1 MRAILIGNKILDYTL
16 TDKQLKFINDSD
28 VIIRNNRLNNIRQTG
43 NRIDVWWVDICRDF
57 FNLFDKSIDIS
68 GVKDIYLNKYGSYCL
83 DHYPHFKA
91 AFVKTFKNTNLNKQ
105 AVIHKSPNKYSHFE
119 LNNHPEWWPINNP
132 IENKTAA
139 TTAVICLSHMIE
151 IYKDYDFYVFGMDI
165 DNRGQ
170 LFKELSMWKNSWHA
184 NAGEYEERY
193 LKELLS
199 VGKIKD
205 FEKSW

>member
-1 MRAILIGNKILDYTL
+1 MRAILIGNKVLDYTL
-16 TDKQLKFINDSD
+16 TDKQLKFINESD
-28 VIIRNNRLNNIRQTG
+28 VIIRVNRLNNIHQTG

-57 FNLFDKSIDIS
+57 FNLFDKSIDVS
-68 GVKDIYLNKYGSYCL
+68 NVKDVYLNKYGSYCL

-91 AFVKTFKNTNLNKQ
+91 AFVNTFNGILNRQ
-105 AVIHKSPNKYSHFE
+105 AVIHKSGYVSHYE
-119 LNNHPEWWPINNP
+119 LLNHPKWWPLDNLQ
-132 IENKTAA
+132 ENKTAA
-139 TTAVICLSHMIE
+139 TTTIICLSYMIE

-193 LKELLS
+193 LKELLAA
-199 VGKIKD
+199 GKIKD
-205 FEKSW
+205 LEKSW